1 MPLPRWL
8 EIFVVPLVNLAL
20 ALLVVALV
28 FAAIG
33 EDPFRALAVMAQ
45 GAFVYPGSLGYT
57 LYYTTNFIFTGLA
70 VAVAFHAMLF
80 NIGGEG
86 QATLGGLGV
95 ALVCLAL
102 DPFLPGVLVILLAI
116 GGAAA
121 VRGRLG
127 VHPRLAPGP
136 PRQPYRDHHH
146 HVQLHRRGTPGL
158 AALGHA
164 DDVGAGLARRP
175 GASTRPRGF
184 RSSTTS
190 CARSGW
196 RPSARRST
204 SPSSS
209 RWRPAA
215 GSGC

>member
-1 MPLPRWL
+1 M
-8 EIFVVPLVNLAL
+8 
-20 ALLVVALV
+20 VALV
-28 FAAIG
+28 FVAIG

-102 DPFLPGVLVILLAI
+102 DPFLPGVCGDPAGHRRR
-116 GGAAA
+116 GG

-146 HVQLHRRGTPGL
+146 HVQLHR
-158 AALGHA
+158 LG
-164 DDVGAGLARRP
+164 G
-175 GASTRPRGF
+175 S
-184 RSSTTS
+184 
-190 CARSGW
+190 W
-196 RPSARRST
+196 
-204 SPSSS
+204 
-209 RWRPAA
+209 
-215 GSGC
+215 SGCSQAC